1 MRFTDVFINKPV
13 LALVVSLFILLLGLR
28 ALFDLNVRQFP
39 EIQNAVV
46 TVTTTYIGADAD
58 LVQGFITTP
67 LEREVAQA
75 EGIDYLVS
83 TSVSGVSIIQ
93 AYLRLDANPND
104 ALTEIAAQVNKMRS
118 ELPEQSEDPVV
129 ELSVGEQVAAMYLSF
144 FSDILDDS
152 QITDYLVREVEP
164 QLATIPGVQQ
174 AEILGAGTFAMRIW
188 LDPERMASLGVTG
201 SDVRRVLMANNVLS
215 AVGRTR
221 GQMISVD
228 LTADTD
234 LQSVEDF
241 QRMVV
246 RGDNASLVR
255 LEDIAE
261 VELGPE
267 SFDASV
273 TYNGLDAVFIGVEVA
288 PDANALEVIAEV
300 RQVWDELIIPQLPE
314 GLEATISYDSAEY
327 IESAI
332 DEVVFT
338 IFLALVI
345 VVLVIYA
352 FLGSARSAIIPALSV
367 PLSLIGTFF
376 LMLLM
381 GFSINLLTLMA
392 MVLAIGIVV
401 DDAIIMLENIE
412 RQMEGGKSR
421 IEAAIAGARQLAWP
435 IVAMSTTLVAVFL
448 PIGFVGGLTGT
459 LFIEFAFTLAATV
472 VLSGVVALTL
482 APMLCS
488 RILRSRRTA
497 SRPKFAAWLDQRF
510 GQLRQ
515 GYRSHLH
522 GWLDHRHVLATFGV
536 IVLVSCYFLF
546 VTSESELEPPE
557 DSGFLF
563 SIMEADPFATLDY
576 LERNTRRLDRLGE
589 QTDEIEGIFLIN
601 GFGGGGIGATNQAI
615 AGIVL
620 KPWDERDKST
630 QEVLDDIVQP
640 FVEAIPG
647 VRAFAVVPPDL
658 PSPGGGGP
666 PVEFV
671 IGSTEPFE
679 NLENFAGQ
687 LMERAMESGRFIFV
701 NSDLD
706 IDKPQQNIRID
717 RDQAALMGVEMDQIS
732 GDLATMLSG
741 GFVGR
746 FAMDNRS
753 YRVIPQV
760 KRAERLNPEQVGDF
774 YTRNREGELVQMA
787 GLIDLEPSVQ
797 PQQLRRFQQLNAVT
811 ISGVPRP
818 GVSLGEALE
827 ILEEAAAEIL
837 PRTYNIDYAGQS
849 RQLKTEGQQL
859 VVTFFFALIVIF
871 LVLSAQFE
879 SFRDAIIML
888 MTVPMS
894 ICGAL
899 IFVSLGFTSLNIYT
913 QVGLLTLIGLI
924 AKHGILI
931 VEFANQLQDE
941 GKSKR
946 EAIEEAASIR
956 LRPILMTTAA
966 TVLAMIPLLLASGP
980 GAGSRFAIGLVIA
993 SGMTIGTA
1001 FTLFVVPAVYLYIA
1015 RDRSLGRETADA
1027 GAEGAQGS
1035 VAG

>member
-1 MRFTDVFINKPV
+1 MRFTDVFIQKPV
-13 LALVVSLFILLLGLR
+13 LAIVVSLFIALLGLR

-39 EIQNAVV
+39 EIQNAVI
-46 TVTTTYIGADAD
+46 TVSTQYFGADAE

-83 TSVSGVSIIQ
+83 TSQAGFSTIQ
-93 AYLRLDANPND
+93 AYLRLDADPNNV
-104 ALTEIAAQVNKMRS
+104 LTEVSAQVNKLRS
-118 ELPEQSEDPVV
+118 DLPAGSEDPVIQ
-129 ELSVGEQVAAMYLSF
+129 LAVGQQVAAMYLSF

-164 QLATIPGVQQ
+164 QLATIPGVQR
-174 AEILGAGTFAMRIW
+174 ADILGAGTFAMRIW
-188 LDPERMASLGVTG
+188 LDPERMAALGVTG
-201 SDVRRVLMANNVLS
+201 ADVRQALNSNNVLS
-215 AVGRTR
+215 AVGRTK
-221 GQMISVD
+221 GQMVSVD
-228 LTADTD
+228 MTANTD
-234 LQSVEDF
+234 LSSEDDF
-241 QRMVV
+241 RRMVV
-246 RGDNASLVR
+246 RSENGALVR

-273 TYNGLDAVFIGVEVA
+273 SYNGLDAVFIGVEVS
-288 PDANALEVIAEV
+288 PDANALDVVAEV
-300 RQVWDELIIPQLPE
+300 RAVWDAQIIPRLPE
-314 GLEATISYDSAEY
+314 GLQATISYDSTEY

-332 DEVVFT
+332 SEVVFT

-352 FLGSARSAIIPALSV
+352 FLGSARSAIIPALAV
-367 PLSLIGTFF
+367 PLSLVGTFF

-381 GFSINLLTLMA
+381 GFSINLLTLLA

-412 RQMEGGKSR
+412 RQMEQGKSR
-421 IEAAIAGARQLAWP
+421 LDAALIGARQLAWP
-435 IVAMSTTLVAVFL
+435 IVAMSTTLIAVFA

-472 VLSGVVALTL
+472 ILSGIVALTL

-488 RILRSRRTA
+488 RILRSRRTQ
-497 SRPKFAAWLDQRF
+497 SRPKLAAWLDKRF
-510 GQLRQ
+510 EGLRERFQ
-515 GYRSHLH
+515 GLLH
-522 GWLDHRHVLATFGV
+522 GWLNDRHVLALFGL

-546 VTSESELEPPE
+546 ITSSSELEPQE
-557 DSGFLF
+557 DSGFIF
-563 SIMEADPFATLDY
+563 AIMEADPHATLD
-576 LERNTRRLDRLGE
+576 LLASNTQRLDRLGE
-589 QTDEIEGIFLIN
+589 REDTLEGVFIIN
-601 GFGGGGIGATNQAI
+601 GFGGGGIGSTNQAI
-615 AGIVL
+615 AGLVL
-620 KPWDERDKST
+620 KPWESRDIAT
-630 QEVLDDIVQP
+630 QKFLEETVQP
-640 FVEAIPG
+640 FLDRIPG
-647 VRAFAVVPPDL
+647 LRAFAVVPPDL

-679 NLENFAGQ
+679 NLENFSNQ
-687 LMERAMESGRFIFV
+687 IMERAMQSGRFIFV
-701 NSDLD
+701 NSDLN
-706 IDKPQQNIRID
+706 IDKPQENIIID
-717 RDQAALMGVEMDQIS
+717 RELAALMGVDMQQIS
-732 GDLATMLSG
+732 ADLSTMMAG

-760 KRAERLNPEQVGDF
+760 RRSERLNPEQVGDF
-774 YTRNREGELVQMA
+774 FTRNRDGELVQMA

-818 GVSLGEALE
+818 GVTLGEALE
-827 ILEEAAAEIL
+827 ILEEAAADIL
-837 PRTYNIDYAGQS
+837 PVTYSTDYGGQS
-849 RQLKTEGQQL
+849 RQFRAEGQQL

-871 LVLSAQFE
+871 LVLAAQFE

-888 MTVPMS
+888 VTVPMS

-899 IFVSLGFTSLNIYT
+899 IFISLGLTTLNIYS

-931 VEFANQLQDE
+931 VEFANQLQNE
-941 GKSKR
+941 GRSKR
-946 EAIEEAASIR
+946 EAIEEATSIR

-966 TVLAMIPLLLASGP
+966 TVLAMIPLLIASGP
-980 GAGSRFAIGLVIA
+980 GAGARFSIGLVIA

-1001 FTLFVVPAVYLYIA
+1001 FTLFVVPAMYLYLA
-1015 RDRSLGRETADA
+1015 RDRQPQSVSREYAAPTT
-1027 GAEGAQGS
+1027 S
-1035 VAG
+1035 